1 MIDFA
6 TPPDVAT
13 RLYEAGFW
21 DLVSVVPPDAAISE
35 ASGLKDSMRGKVPG
49 KRKADGTWVG
59 YPFTRQPASQR
70 DVGLWDEW
78 GSNIGLL
85 GDYYPA
91 VDIDV
96 DDPEIAA
103 LVKELALDV
112 LGTAPVRYGR
122 EPRML
127 LPYRTETPFGRLAL
141 QFDHGGKSH
150 TVEVLA
156 SGRQYLVAGTHPS
169 GNPYRWAP
177 IPLWELAPDDLV
189 RITRQDVLAFLES
202 LEDLLAQRGIESHQ
216 VGTGQ
221 QKAAPP
227 QDGLKAPSIDQL
239 RALVRRIPNDETYV
253 DRADYLCFIYAVKAA
268 AQDDPIEGL
277 AIVHDWAARSTT
289 HQNASDDVEHTYE
302 GLNGPYRVGWPWLLD
317 EARKHGI
324 NVGPLVFP
332 VAPRPVVE
340 PAELATGEGLG
351 RALALAEGLGQNW
364 RTTTTDLEALHEAMS
379 ILPPKERLLVRA
391 VAIGSLQRR
400 LGASEARQ
408 VFEATLPG
416 VDHGAFERDGNGR
429 PRLRVLGPDDLDLDT
444 SFLVEDLIPEG
455 GVGGLIADFSLGKTW
470 LLIDLGLSV
479 AFGRP
484 WFGKETKQRP
494 VVFLIA
500 EGNHA
505 FPQRLLGWLVEHG
518 FLEAETTVE
527 EMFEVLDGRVV
538 INRYPARFDDP
549 DFRDGLF
556 RTVEETGAGLVFF
569 DTLGKTLGAD
579 QSENDNDVA
588 NDITGML
595 SALTAR
601 TGCTAIFTHHVGL
614 KENTRARGASAWEQ
628 GLDFAYRVSG
638 SRADLDGGRPVT
650 LHGRKARDFPIPE
663 PREFRLKKL
672 PGLVLR
678 RGGSE
683 RSKVVSSAVAVP
695 AVADRLLPLDARVF
709 HYIAEQPGSPKGVI
723 CEEVTGG
730 TDRVRAAISRLEA
743 QGAIENRG
751 TDTRH
756 RWHAREGWHVDGQ
769 GDVVDLRTVFS
780 DQTPDQETKDEKGDA
795 A

>member
-1 MIDFA
+1 M
-6 TPPDVAT
+6 AT
-13 RLYEAGFW
+13 RLYEAGFT
-21 DLVSVVPPDAAISE
+21 DLVSVLPPDAIISE
-35 ASGLKDSMRGKVPG
+35 TSKLKDFQRGKVPG
-49 KRKADGTWVG
+49 KRKADGSWVG
-59 YPFTRQPASQR
+59 YPYTDQPASRR
-70 DVGLWDEW
+70 DVALWDEW
-78 GSNIGLL
+78 GANVGLL
-85 GDYYPA
+85 GDYFPA

-96 DDPEIAA
+96 DDDNLARVIHDVA
-103 LVKELALDV
+103 LER
-112 LGTAPVRYGR
+112 LGPAPSRSGR
-122 EPRML
+122 HPRVL
-127 LPYRTETPFGRLAL
+127 LPYRTAEPFGRLAL
-141 QFDHGGKSH
+141 EIEYDGSSH
-150 TVEVLA
+150 TVEVLGR
-156 SGRQYLVAGTHPS
+156 GRQYLVAGTHPS
-169 GNPYRWAP
+169 GAEYGWKPR
-177 IPLWELAPDDLV
+177 PLWQMHPRDLTEID
-189 RITRQDVLAFLES
+189 RDDVLDFFRAVEARL
-202 LEDLLAQRGIESHQ
+202 GSHGVQ
-216 VGTGQ
+216 CNRVGAG
-221 QKAAPP
+221 KLREAPP
-227 QDGLKAPSIDQL
+227 QHDLEAPDL
-239 RALVRRIPNDETYV
+239 DTLEELVRSIPNNYP
-253 DRADYLCFIYAVKAA
+253 DRESYIRFMHAVRAA
-268 AQDDPIEGL
+268 AQEDPVRGLLIFLEWASRWEEYNDPDEVVTEFEGL
-277 AIVHDWAARSTT
+277 R
-289 HQNASDDVEHTYE
+289 
-302 GLNGPYRVGWPWLLD
+302 GPFRVGWPWLVD
-317 EARKHGI
+317 EAQKHGV
-324 NVGPLVFP
+324 NVGPFIFD
-332 VAPRPVVE
+332 VAPRPVGE
-340 PAELATGEGLG
+340 PAELAAGEGLG

-364 RTTTTDLEALHEAMS
+364 RTTTTDLETLHEALS

-391 VAIGSLQRR
+391 VAIGSLQRK

-416 VDHGAFERDGNGR
+416 VDQGAFERDGNGR

-484 WFGKETKQRP
+484 WFRKETKQRP

-505 FPQRLLGWLVEHG
+505 FPHRLLGWLVEHG

-595 SALTAR
+595 SVLTAR

-614 KENTRARGASAWEQ
+614 KENARARGASAWEQ

-672 PGLVLR
+672 PGLVLT

-695 AVADRLLPLDARVF
+695 AVADRPLPLDARVF
-709 HYIAEQPGSPKGVI
+709 HYIAERPGSPKGVI
-723 CEEVTGG
+723 CDEVTGG
-730 TDRVRAAISRLEA
+730 TDKVRAAISRLEA
-743 QGAIENRG
+743 RGAIENRG

-756 RWHAREGWHVDGQ
+756 TWHSREGWHVDGQ
-769 GDVVDLRTVFS
+769 GDVVDLRTAFS
-780 DQTPDQETKDEKGDA
+780 DQTPDCETKDEEGDA